1 MKADEP
7 GSILL
12 VKTSS
17 MGDVIHNLPVAS
29 DLAARF
35 PQAHIDWVVEEGFAD
50 IPRLHPAVR
59 RVLPVALRRW
69 KRQPF
74 SARVWREIRAARHD
88 IEATAYDVILDTQGL
103 LKSALIARAARCAAT
118 GRRLGYSFRAI
129 REPLAAWAYD
139 ERFFVARSLHAVTRN
154 RQLAAAALG
163 YDLPPAMDYGLSL
176 RGTKEA
182 RGESVV
188 FLTASSRADKSW
200 AEHNW
205 INLGRALARLG
216 LTLLLPGGNALER
229 ERAGRIAAMMPGA
242 QAVPPM
248 PLADLAALLAHARFV
263 VGVDTGLVH
272 LAAAVRT
279 PVLALYTATNPA
291 LTGVLGSGWCRNL
304 GASGAPPDL
313 PSVLEALQ
321 PLLRATT
328 ARN

>member
-1 MKADEP
+1 MSVEEP
-7 GSILL
+7 GDILL

-35 PQAHIDWVVEEGFAD
+35 PQARIDWVVEEGFAD

-74 SARVWREIRAARHD
+74 SASVWREMRAARQNMR
-88 IEATAYDVILDTQGL
+88 ATAYDMVLDTQGL
-103 LKSALIARAARCAAT
+103 LKSALIVRMARCTARGGRWGYDARA
-118 GRRLGYSFRAI
+118 L

-139 ERFFVARSLHAVTRN
+139 KRVFVDKSLHAVTRN

-163 YDLPPAMDYGLSL
+163 YDLPAALDYGLSL
-176 RGTKEA
+176 RDVEGA

-188 FLTASSRADKSW
+188 FLTAASRADKLW
-200 AEHNW
+200 AEHHW
-205 INLGRALARLG
+205 INLGRALSRLG
-216 LTLLLPGGNALER
+216 LTPLLPGGNPLER
-229 ERAGRIAAMMPGA
+229 ERAERIAGKIPGA

-263 VGVDTGLVH
+263 VGVDTGLAH

-279 PVLALYTATNPA
+279 PVLALYTATQPA
-291 LTGVLGSGWCRNL
+291 LTGVLGGGWCQNL

-313 PSVLEALQ
+313 LAVLKALQ
-321 PLLRATT
+321 PLL
-328 ARN
+328 